1 MKNLAKLQAR
11 QKEVVAELRKLQNT
25 ASEEARDLNE
35 TEITKF
41 SELEAEF
48 DKAKVSIEREQ
59 RVANL
64 EASTGGAYESAP
76 LVEGRSVNGDGD
88 SAKLS
93 KHGSEGTAKRS
104 GPFASLGEQMQ
115 AVIRSSNPG
124 ARVDSRL
131 LEVRAPTGM
140 NETSPADG
148 GFLVQ
153 QDYQEMLTTGA
164 YETGILSNKCTRI
177 PIGPGKNGIK
187 LTMLDETSRANGSR
201 GGGIQAYWA
210 GEAEQKTKSSPKLRQ
225 MELNLK
231 KLVGLIPITDELM
244 EDATALESWL
254 TLMFKQEFG
263 FQIDQAIVNGT
274 GVGQPLGFMNSAAL
288 VTQADESTQ
297 AAAVLNWKNIVKM
310 YSRLPAASISKA
322 AWYYNSE
329 IFPALA
335 TMQFDAGATSGS
347 VPLFIPANSSAGQPQ
362 NTLLGLPM
370 IPIEQAA
377 ALGTPGDLILADM
390 SQYLLI
396 EKGGVKTA
404 SSIHVR
410 FEYDESMLRFVLRT
424 DGQPLWRTALT
435 PLNGSATKS
444 PFIVLDTRN
453 GS

>member
-35 TEITKF
+35 TEIKKF
-41 SELEAEF
+41 SDLEAEF
-48 DKAKVSIEREQ
+48 DKTKVSIEREQ
-59 RVANL
+59 RVSNL
-64 EASTGGAYESAP
+64 EASTGGSYESAP
-76 LVEGRSVNGDGD
+76 LVEERSVDGDGGAVKP
-88 SAKLS
+88 AKPA
-93 KHGSEGTAKRS
+93 GGTVGKRS
-104 GPFASLGEQMQ
+104 GPFASFGEQMQ
-115 AVIRSSNPG
+115 SVIRSSHPG
-124 ARVDSRL
+124 VRVDPRL

-153 QDYQEMLTTGA
+153 QDYQQMLTTSA
-164 YETGILSNKCTRI
+164 YETGILSQKCTRI
-177 PIGPGKNGIK
+177 PIGPGKNGLK
-187 LTMLDETSRANGSR
+187 LTMLDETSRVNGSR
-201 GGGIQAYWA
+201 GGGIMAYWA
-210 GEAEQKTKSSPKLRQ
+210 GEGELKTKSTPKLRQ

-263 FQIDQAIVNGT
+263 FALDQAIVNGT

-288 VTQADESTQ
+288 VTQADEATQ

-310 YSRLPAASISKA
+310 YSRLPAASVSKA

-347 VPLFIPANSSAGQPQ
+347 VPMFIPANSSAGQPQ

-370 IPIEQAA
+370 YPIEQAA

-390 SQYLLI
+390 SQYVLI
-396 EKGGVKTA
+396 EKGGVQTA

-424 DGQPLWRTALT
+424 DGQPLWRAPMT
-435 PLNGSATKS
+435 PFLGSATKS
-444 PFIVLDTRN
+444 PFVVLDTRN